1 MQGAECGVEESCSE
15 PCPLLLCC
23 VTHTSYSTPLI
34 FSFPEGFR
42 DLGDRVEADVRE
54 SSGHLQRRGYSGS
67 IFASPLWTQI
77 PPAESPD
84 FGCRCGLTMQC
95 RYQILGCGAKPFHT
109 PDMAA
114 VLGGRQGRF
123 IVLILR
129 MRKLSLEEGQ

>member
-1 MQGAECGVEESCSE
+1 MKQMCM
-15 PCPLLLCC
+15 
-23 VTHTSYSTPLI
+23 STQDTCKGGGTL
-34 FSFPEGFR
+34 
-42 DLGDRVEADVRE
+42 EA
-54 SSGHLQRRGYSGS
+54 SLPAPSGPKSHLQ
-67 IFASPLWTQI
+67 SPQT
-77 PPAESPD
+77 
-84 FGCRCGLTMQC
+84 GCRCGLTMQC